1 MAELSLFDMSKIW
14 HRDLFGN
21 VIPFWEKHS
30 LDREHGGYFTCCDR
44 DGAVLDDSKYTW
56 LQARA
61 KGFFHVP
68 RALLYAL
75 RSAERQGV
83 GVEL

>member
-1 MAELSLFDMSKIW
+1 MNQSALYRQALLD
-14 HRDLFGN
+14 DVL
-21 VIPFWEKHS
+21 PFWEKHS
-30 LDREHGGYFTCCDR
+30 VDQEHGGYFTCCDR

-68 RALLYAL
+68 RALLFSIRA
-75 RSAERQGV
+75 AERI
-83 GVEL
+83 LAKC